1 MLHLSSFVLALQ
13 PAPIHHTV
21 RTVARSPP
29 VCMRKKPFKGG
40 DLGEFL
46 KAGEAEAK
54 FGPGRYAAV
63 QEDLWRTKMKNERQ
77 EVRRELS
84 MEAYK
89 LQKAQILQDHAFLSA
104 LGLAAFWSF
113 VDPQVTT
120 RRRAAVCT
128 RPCARRAGPTRLRL
142 DLFLRRC

>member
-1 MLHLSSFVLALQ
+1 
-13 PAPIHHTV
+13 
-21 RTVARSPP
+21 
-29 VCMRKKPFKGG
+29 MRKKPFKGG

-104 LGLAAFWSF
+104 LGLA
-113 VDPQVTT
+113 
-120 RRRAAVCT
+120 
-128 RPCARRAGPTRLRL
+128 GKG
-142 DLFLRRC
+142 